1 MPATSSNLEI
11 SQAEIDRRR
20 GRIVPWVIAAFYVT
34 FMAAFIGFVV
44 IAFRHPPN
52 EVTAGAYAK
61 GLAYNETL
69 TQAAAQDELGWQ
81 SGTVYHDGRVVFT
94 LRDANH
100 EPVAGAHV
108 RAWLVHPAI
117 KANDRSID
125 LKAISPGVYAAEV
138 ALPSKGR
145 WTVRVTAG
153 QGNREYQ
160 SAADI
165 IVD

>member
-1 MPATSSNLEI
+1 MPVTSSNPEL
-11 SQAEIDRRR
+11 SQADIDRRR

-44 IAFRHPPN
+44 IAFRNPPN
-52 EVTAGAYAK
+52 EVTGEAYAK

-69 TQAAAQDELGWQ
+69 TQAAEQDDLGWQ
-81 SGTVYHDGRVVFT
+81 SGTVYENGRVVFS

-100 EPVAGAHV
+100 QPIAGAHV

-117 KANDRSID
+117 KANDRSVE
-125 LKAISPGVYAAEV
+125 LKAVSPGIYAADV
-138 ALPSKGR
+138 VLPSKGR

-153 QGNREYQ
+153 QGDREYQ

-165 IVD
+165 ITN

>member
-1 MPATSSNLEI
+1 MPATSSPPEL
-11 SQAEIDRRR
+11 SQQEIDRRR

-52 EVTAGAYAK
+52 EVTGEAYAK

-69 TQAAAQDELGWQ
+69 TQAAAQDALGWQ
-81 SGTVYHDGRVVFT
+81 SGTVYEDGRVIFS

-100 EPVAGAHV
+100 EPIAGAHV

-117 KANDRSID
+117 KTNDRSVD
-125 LKAISPGVYAAEV
+125 LKAVSPGIYAADA

-145 WTVRVTAG
+145 WTVHVTAG
-153 QGNREYQ
+153 LGGREYQ

-165 IVD
+165 IAD